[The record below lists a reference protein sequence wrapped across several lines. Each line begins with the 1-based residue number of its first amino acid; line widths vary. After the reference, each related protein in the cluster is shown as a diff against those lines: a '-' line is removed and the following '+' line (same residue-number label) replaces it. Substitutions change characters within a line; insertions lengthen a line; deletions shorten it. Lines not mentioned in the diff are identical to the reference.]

1 MTDIIDKAAMAL
13 SAGLMLLGIVG
24 MGILEVLVGAPY
36 GPVPLTNEAGDVIAT
51 RCSRRS
57 SARGRAGRHRGTR
70 AVRGLQDRDAAGRG
84 RTDRSRDDRRLRR
97 RVTRSPR

>member
-51 RCSRRS
+51 PLF
-57 SARGRAGRHRGTR
+57 SAQLRTGVVLAGI
-70 AVRGLQDRDAAGRG
+70 AVLGLYAAYKIVTPLAEDAQTGHETIA
-84 RTDRSRDDRRLRR
+84 D
-97 RVTRSPR
+97 

>member
-51 RCSRRS
+51 PLFSAQLRTGSCWPASRYS
-57 SARGRAGRHRGTR
+57 GCTR
-70 AVRGLQDRDAAGRG
+70 P
-84 RTDRSRDDRRLRR
+84 
-97 RVTRSPR
+97 TRS

>member
-24 MGILEVLVGAPY
+24 MGILEVRRRAPY

-51 RCSRRS
+51 PLF
-57 SARGRAGRHRGTR
+57 SAQLRTGVVLAGI
-70 AVRGLQDRDAAGRG
+70 AVLGLYAAYKIVTPLAEDAQTGHETIA
-84 RTDRSRDDRRLRR
+84 D
-97 RVTRSPR
+97 

>member
-1 MTDIIDKAAMAL
+1 MAL

-51 RCSRRS
+51 PLF
-57 SARGRAGRHRGTR
+57 SAQLRTGVVLAGI
-70 AVRGLQDRDAAGRG
+70 AVLGLYAAYKIVTPLAEDAQTGHETIA
-84 RTDRSRDDRRLRR
+84 D
-97 RVTRSPR
+97 